1 MLFIKDLV
9 QEYGKLDCPNG
20 TNLSY
25 SRSVLLL
32 SVTILQLMQF
42 WTGSLSVAD
51 LCLLALSSSQCQ
63 IAGAEHLAHISATD
77 FKCLLSLFAE
87 FVVVVLS

>member
-1 MLFIKDLV
+1 MLFIRDLM
-9 QEYGKLDCPNG
+9 QEHGKLDCPNG
-20 TNLSY
+20 TNLST
-25 SRSVLLL
+25 LLL
-32 SVTILQLMQF
+32 SVTILKLMQF

-63 IAGAEHLAHISATD
+63 TAGTGHFAHISATV

-87 FVVVVLS
+87 FVVVVLR